1 MRDPGQVPL
10 RRRRWALRRVL
21 SALLVAVAATVT
33 LVVLTR
39 PAPAGV
45 PVLVAA
51 HDLAPGSVL
60 TPDDV
65 KLAPRSRA
73 QLPDGTVPSSD
84 AAVGRVLSAGARTGE
99 VLTDV
104 RLVGPRLV
112 DTLAPGEV
120 AAPVRV
126 ADAAVA
132 RLVGP
137 GDRVDVLVAVEG
149 TGGARTVVRS
159 ATVLARPD
167 TAGGGGMLGG
177 PADDDRG
184 GLLVLGVG
192 SGDAEALAGASAQ
205 GPVSLA
211 LRRD

>member
-1 MRDPGQVPL
+1 MPL
-10 RRRRWALRRVL
+10 RRRRWAARRAL
-21 SALLVAVAATVT
+21 SAVLVAVAATVT

-51 HDLAPGSVL
+51 RDLAPGAVL
-60 TPDDV
+60 NPDDV
-65 KLAPRSRA
+65 KLALRSRA
-73 QLPDGTVPSSD
+73 QLPDGILPSSG
-84 AAVGRVLSAGARTGE
+84 AAVGRVLTAAAHAGE

-112 DTLAPGEV
+112 DALTPGEV

-126 ADAAVA
+126 ADAAAA

-149 TGGARTVVRS
+149 TGSARTVVRS
-159 ATVLARPD
+159 ATVLARPEAQGG
-167 TAGGGGMLGG
+167 AGVLGG
-177 PADDDRG
+177 PSDDDRG

>member
-1 MRDPGQVPL
+1 
-10 RRRRWALRRVL
+10 VL
-21 SALLVAVAATVT
+21 SAVLVTTAATVT

-39 PAPAGV
+39 PPPAGV

-65 KLAPRSRA
+65 TLAPRSRA
-73 QLPDGTVPSSD
+73 QLPAGTVASRD
-84 AAVGRVLSAGARTGE
+84 VAVGRVLAAGARAGE

-112 DTLAPGEV
+112 DTLRPGEV

-126 ADAAVA
+126 ADAAAA

-137 GDRVDVLVAVEG
+137 GDRVDVLAAVEG
-149 TGGARTVVRS
+149 TGSARTVVRS
-159 ATVLARPD
+159 ATVLARPE
-167 TAGGGGMLGG
+167 TQGGGGVLGG
-177 PADDDRG
+177 PAEDDRG

-205 GPVSLA
+205 GPLSLA